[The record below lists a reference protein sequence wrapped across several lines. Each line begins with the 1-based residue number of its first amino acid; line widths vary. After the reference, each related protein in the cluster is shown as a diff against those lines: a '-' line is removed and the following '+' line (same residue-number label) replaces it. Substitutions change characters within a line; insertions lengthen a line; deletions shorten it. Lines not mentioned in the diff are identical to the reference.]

1 MQGCDAGQKGSV
13 TVYVNK
19 PARGVIMSE
28 SIYASWKPVLEKI
41 MHRLVDYLENKSAEQ
56 KASSGESAF
65 EHINYRIKGEE
76 SMRDKC
82 RRKQLPEIPE
92 SALCTIH
99 DAIGIRVVCCF
110 LDDVY
115 DLVDVIREIPGVQVV
130 KEKNFIASA
139 KPSGYRSYHL
149 ILEIEDETT
158 DALGNTPGHYYAEVQ
173 LRTIAMD
180 SWASLEHQM
189 QYKHEIKNKEL
200 ISRELKRCADELAS
214 CDVSMQTIRMM
225 IKDA

>member
-1 MQGCDAGQKGSV
+1 
-13 TVYVNK
+13 
-19 PARGVIMSE
+19 MSE

-82 RRKQLPEIPE
+82 RRKQLPETPE

-130 KEKNFIASA
+130 KEKDFIASA

-180 SWASLEHQM
+180 SWASLEHQLK
-189 QYKHEIKNKEL
+189 YKTEGDVPDSIAA
-200 ISRELKRCADELAS
+200 ELKDCS
-214 CDVSMQTIRMM
+214 DVIANTDQRMQNIYNTLK
-225 IKDA
+225 KDRPEKEN

>member
-1 MQGCDAGQKGSV
+1 M
-13 TVYVNK
+13 N
-19 PARGVIMSE
+19 E

-41 MHRLVDYLENKSAEQ
+41 MHRLVDYLENKNAEK
-56 KASSGESAF
+56 KASTGESAF

-82 RRKQLPEIPE
+82 RRKEIPETPE

-99 DAIGIRVVCCF
+99 DAIGIRIVCCF

-115 DLVDVIREIPGVQVV
+115 DLVDVIRNIPGVRVA
-130 KEKNFIASA
+130 KEKDFITSA

-180 SWASLEHQM
+180 FWASLEHKMRYKKNIPAEQM
-189 QYKHEIKNKEL
+189 KYLQDELYDCAEQSAALDKRMQSIRNLIAENKEEEEETKGFFL
-200 ISRELKRCADELAS
+200 PLF
-214 CDVSMQTIRMM
+214 
-225 IKDA
+225 